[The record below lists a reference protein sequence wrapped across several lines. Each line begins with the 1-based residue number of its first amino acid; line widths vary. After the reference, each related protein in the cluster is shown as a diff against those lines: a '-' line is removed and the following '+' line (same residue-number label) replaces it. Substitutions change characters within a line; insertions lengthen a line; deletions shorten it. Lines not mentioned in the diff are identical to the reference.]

1 LKFALTN
8 FVPSDTIEGKSFREK
23 CERIGVKWQQKNY

>member
-1 LKFALTN
+1 LTN

>member
-8 FVPSDTIEGKSFREK
+8 FVTSDTIEGKSFREK
-23 CERIGVKWQQKNY
+23 CERIGVKWQQKN